1 MRRGRIIFGP
11 IIIFQA
17 YRGERNPTFRDRRVA
32 KMLGISLEELSAAT
46 GIMTDSGIKGEQA
59 GKA

>member
-1 MRRGRIIFGP
+1 
-11 IIIFQA
+11 
-17 YRGERNPTFRDRRVA
+17 
-32 KMLGISLEELSAAT
+32 MLGISLEELSAAT

>member
-1 MRRGRIIFGP
+1 MQYSFKYAAP
-11 IIIFQA
+11 
-17 YRGERNPTFRDRRVA
+17 VA